1 MRIHFGEFDLDRET
15 RQLFR
20 GDEEL
25 HLVPKAFDFLDFLLS
40 QKPRVVS
47 RERIRDRLWPGTF
60 VSESTL
66 ATVVNEV
73 RAALGDDPKRPR
85 FIRTLRG
92 HGYAFF
98 GETVSGGPEAARSA
112 RRSVSLR
119 LVLDDREVALHEGE
133 NLLGREEDGVLWI
146 DAPTVSRRHA
156 RIVVKEDSA
165 VLEDLGSKNGTHLKG
180 VRLTAPV
187 PLADGDEI
195 WLGQVPLTFR
205 VLAAGGPT
213 RTAR

>member
-1 MRIHFGEFDLDRET
+1 MRIHFGEFALDRET

-47 RERIRDRLWPGTF
+47 RERIRGRLWPGTF

-73 RAALGDDPKRPR
+73 RAALGDDAKRPR
-85 FIRTLRG
+85 FVRTVRG

-98 GETVSGGPEAARSA
+98 GETVSGASEAPRSA

-156 RIVVKEDSA
+156 RIVVTAGSA

-187 PLADGDEI
+187 TLADGDEI

>member
-1 MRIHFGEFDLDRET
+1 MRIHFGEFALDRET

-60 VSESTL
+60 ISESTL

-85 FIRTLRG
+85 FIRTVRG
-92 HGYAFF
+92 HGYAFLW
-98 GETVSGGPEAARSA
+98 ETVGPAGDARISP
-112 RRSVSLR
+112 RRGVSLR
-119 LVLDDREVALHEGE
+119 LVLDDREVALREGE

-156 RIVVKEDSA
+156 RIVVKGDSA
-165 VLEDLGSKNGTHLKG
+165 VLEDLGSKNGTRLKG

-195 WLGQVPLTFR
+195 WLGQVPVTFR

>member
-1 MRIHFGEFDLDRET
+1 MRIHFGEFALDRET

-25 HLVPKAFDFLDFLLS
+25 HLKPKAFDLLDFLLS
-40 QKPRVVS
+40 QKPRVLS

-73 RAALGDDPKRPR
+73 RGALADDPKRPR

-98 GETVSGGPEAARSA
+98 AETAAAASEAPRSLRRGVSF
-112 RRSVSLR
+112 R

-156 RIVVKEDSA
+156 RIVVTGASA

-180 VRLTAPV
+180 VRLTVPV
-187 PLADGDEI
+187 PLSDGDEI
-195 WLGQVPLTFR
+195 WLGQVPVTFPI
-205 VLAAGGPT
+205 LASGGPT

>member
-1 MRIHFGEFDLDRET
+1 MRIHFGEFALDRET
-15 RQLFR
+15 RQLFQR
-20 GDEEL
+20 DEEL
-25 HLVPKAFDFLDFLLS
+25 HLKPKAFDFLDFLLS

-47 RERIRDRLWPGTF
+47 RERIRDRLWPGTYI
-60 VSESTL
+60 SESTL
-66 ATVVNEV
+66 ATVVTEV

-98 GETVSGGPEAARSA
+98 GETVSGTSEAPPSP
-112 RRSVSLR
+112 RRGVSFR
-119 LVLDDREVALHEGE
+119 LVLDDREVALREGE

-156 RIVVKEDSA
+156 RIVVADGGA
-165 VLEDLGSKNGTHLKG
+165 VLEDLGSKNGTHVKG

-205 VLAAGGPT
+205 VLAAGPT

>member
-1 MRIHFGEFDLDRET
+1 MRIHFGEFALDRET
-15 RQLFR
+15 RQLLR
-20 GDEEL
+20 GDEVL

-47 RERIRDRLWPGTF
+47 RERIRDRMWPGTF

-73 RAALGDDPKRPR
+73 RAALGDDPKHPR
-85 FIRTLRG
+85 FIRTVRG

-98 GETVSGGPEAARSA
+98 GETVSGAPEVPRSP
-112 RRSVSLR
+112 RRGVSCR
-119 LVLDDREVALHEGE
+119 LVLDDREVALREGE

-156 RIVVKEDSA
+156 RIVVAGGSA
-165 VLEDLGSKNGTHLKG
+165 VLEDLGSKNGTRLKG

-195 WLGQVPLTFR
+195 WLGEVPLTFR
-205 VLAAGGPT
+205 VLGVGHPT

>member
-1 MRIHFGEFDLDRET
+1 MRIHFGEFALDRET

-20 GDEEL
+20 GGEEL
-25 HLVPKAFDFLDFLLS
+25 HLKPKAFDFLDFLLS
-40 QKPRVVS
+40 QKPRVVA

-73 RAALGDDPKRPR
+73 RAALGDDSKRPR

-98 GETVSGGPEAARSA
+98 GETVAGASEAARSP
-112 RRSVSLR
+112 RRGVSLR

-133 NLLGREEDGVLWI
+133 NLLGREEDGLLWI

-156 RIVVKEDSA
+156 RIVVTGGSA

-187 PLADGDEI
+187 ALGDGDEI

>member
-1 MRIHFGEFDLDRET
+1 MRIHFGEFALDRET
-15 RQLFR
+15 RQLFQS
-20 GDEEL
+20 DEEL
-25 HLVPKAFDFLDFLLS
+25 HLKPKAFDFLDFLLS

-47 RERIRDRLWPGTF
+47 RERIRDRLWPGTYI
-60 VSESTL
+60 SESTL
-66 ATVVNEV
+66 ATVVTEV

-98 GETVSGGPEAARSA
+98 GETVSGASEAPRSA
-112 RRSVSLR
+112 RRGVSFR
-119 LVLDDREVALHEGE
+119 LVLDDREVALREGE

-156 RIVVKEDSA
+156 RIVVAGGSA

-180 VRLTAPV
+180 ARLTGPV

>member
-1 MRIHFGEFDLDRET
+1 MRIHFGEFVLDRET

-47 RERIRDRLWPGTF
+47 RERIRGRLWPGTF

-66 ATVVNEV
+66 ATIVNEV

-92 HGYAFF
+92 HGYAFLE
-98 GETVSGGPEAARSA
+98 ETVSSA
-112 RRSVSLR
+112 S
-119 LVLDDREVALHEGE
+119 
-133 NLLGREEDGVLWI
+133 
-146 DAPTVSRRHA
+146 
-156 RIVVKEDSA
+156 
-165 VLEDLGSKNGTHLKG
+165 
-180 VRLTAPV
+180 
-187 PLADGDEI
+187 
-195 WLGQVPLTFR
+195 
-205 VLAAGGPT
+205 
-213 RTAR
+213 

>member
-1 MRIHFGEFDLDRET
+1 MRIHFGEFALDRET

-25 HLVPKAFDFLDFLLS
+25 RLVPKAFDFLDFLLS
-40 QKPRVVS
+40 QEPRAVS

-66 ATVVNEV
+66 ATIVHEV
-73 RAALGDDPKRPR
+73 RAALGDDPKHPR

-92 HGYAFF
+92 HGYAFL
-98 GETVSGGPEAARSA
+98 GDAVSSASEAPRSP
-112 RRSVSLR
+112 RRGVSLR
-119 LVLDDREVALHEGE
+119 LVMDDREVALHEGE
-133 NLLGREEDGVLWI
+133 NLLGREEDAVLWI

-156 RIVVKEDSA
+156 RIVVTGGTA
-165 VLEDLGSKNGTHLKG
+165 VLEDLGSKNGTHLRG

-187 PLADGDEI
+187 TLADGDEI

>member
-1 MRIHFGEFDLDRET
+1 MRITFGEFALDRET

-25 HLVPKAFDFLDFLLS
+25 HLVPKAFDFLDYLLS
-40 QKPRVVS
+40 QKPRIVS
-47 RERIRDRLWPGTF
+47 RERIRGRLWPGTF

-85 FIRTLRG
+85 FIRTVRG

-98 GETVSGGPEAARSA
+98 GETVAGASEAPRSA

-156 RIVVKEDSA
+156 RIVVTAGSA
-165 VLEDLGSKNGTHLKG
+165 VLEDLGSKNGTHLQG

-187 PLADGDEI
+187 TLADGDEI

>member
-1 MRIHFGEFDLDRET
+1 MRIHFGEFALDRDT

-25 HLVPKAFDFLDFLLS
+25 HLGPKAFDFLDFLLS
-40 QKPRVVS
+40 QKPRVVP

-60 VSESTL
+60 ISESTL

-85 FIRTLRG
+85 FIRTVRG

-98 GETVSGGPEAARSA
+98 GETVSGVSEAPRSP
-112 RRSVSLR
+112 RRGVSFR

-133 NLLGREEDGVLWI
+133 NLLGREEEGVLWI

-156 RIVVKEDSA
+156 RIVVAGGSA

>member
-1 MRIHFGEFDLDRET
+1 MRIHFGEFALDRET
-15 RQLFR
+15 RQLLR
-20 GDEEL
+20 GEKEL

-47 RERIRDRLWPGTF
+47 RERIRGRLWPGTF

-66 ATVVNEV
+66 ATVVNDV

-85 FIRTLRG
+85 FIRTVRG
-92 HGYAFF
+92 HGYAFL
-98 GETVSGGPEAARSA
+98 GETVSSASEAPRSS
-112 RRSVSLR
+112 RRAFSLR
-119 LVLDDREVALHEGE
+119 LVMDDREVALHEGE
-133 NLLGREEDGVLWI
+133 NLLGREEEAVLWI

-156 RIVVKEDSA
+156 RIVVTDGTA
-165 VLEDLGSKNGTHLKG
+165 VLEDLGSKNGTHLRG
-180 VRLTAPV
+180 ARLTAPV
-187 PLADGDEI
+187 TLADGDEI

-205 VLAAGGPT
+205 VLAAAGPT

>member
-1 MRIHFGEFDLDRET
+1 MRIHFGEFALDRET

-25 HLVPKAFDFLDFLLS
+25 HLKPKAFDFLDFLLS
-40 QKPRVVS
+40 QKPRVVP

-98 GETVSGGPEAARSA
+98 AETLSGGAEAPCLP

-133 NLLGREEDGVLWI
+133 NRLGREEDGVLWI

-156 RIVVKEDSA
+156 RIVVTGGHA

-180 VRLTAPV
+180 VKVTAPV

-195 WLGQVPLTFR
+195 WLGQVPMTFR